1 MVQPSHSPADERV
14 AGVCPCR
21 AEVLAAL
28 ARVLD
33 WPLGDQVPHHA
44 RVAAIAARLAAH
56 LGGYDVRGVF
66 YAALVHD
73 IGLAIGGSDTARGP
87 GLLDQANDPS
97 VRCHPLIGAQ
107 VVGAVAGLFGAAH
120 IILDHH
126 EWANGHGYPLGKA
139 ADEIVPGAQVLRF
152 ADTCDLV
159 LREQPWPE
167 LIPCVHAARGRTV
180 GQVESPVADAGVE
193 VLGEPGL
200 YAQLRSSP
208 DVRLLVAGAIRRHGA
223 EDVASTTGEVGG
235 LLALFGQAADAHA
248 SDKIGHSRRV
258 ANLASLVAMA
268 LGLAEADA
276 AAARWAALVHDVGLV
291 AAPRA
296 LLNKPGMLTEDELA
310 QVRRHVTMPETLF
323 GPIRGLEEV
332 GRIAAAHGE
341 AFDGSGHPRGLAG
354 RDIPIGSRILA
365 VCDAFDALTS
375 RRPHRDARPADLA
388 IDILYKASGSLF
400 DPDVADAAAPVL
412 LASAEGREPAPAQA

>member
-1 MVQPSHSPADERV
+1 
-14 AGVCPCR
+14 
-21 AEVLAAL
+21 
-28 ARVLD
+28 
-33 WPLGDQVPHHA
+33 
-44 RVAAIAARLAAH
+44 
-56 LGGYDVRGVF
+56 
-66 YAALVHD
+66 
-73 IGLAIGGSDTARGP
+73 
-87 GLLDQANDPS
+87 
-97 VRCHPLIGAQ
+97 
-107 VVGAVAGLFGAAH
+107 
-120 IILDHH
+120 
-126 EWANGHGYPLGKA
+126 
-139 ADEIVPGAQVLRF
+139 
-152 ADTCDLV
+152 
-159 LREQPWPE
+159 
-167 LIPCVHAARGRTV
+167 
-180 GQVESPVADAGVE
+180 
-193 VLGEPGL
+193 
-200 YAQLRSSP
+200 
-208 DVRLLVAGAIRRHGA
+208 
-223 EDVASTTGEVGG
+223 
-235 LLALFGQAADAHA
+235 
-248 SDKIGHSRRV
+248 
-258 ANLASLVAMA
+258 MA

-310 QVRRHVTMPETLF
+310 QVRRHATMPEMLF